1 MLFTKEAFD
10 VLRNEGRAMKLI
22 FPIIISMISNGI
34 SRRSIVDD
42 DDNELRRM
50 RAEGRVKDSRRRAAG
65 EFVSIH
71 LIHFSTVSKLCI
83 LGKPPTLR
91 MMIADDAMNLFK

>member
-22 FPIIISMISNGI
+22 FPMIISMISNGI

-42 DDNELRRM
+42 DDNELRLM
-50 RAEGRVKDSRRRAAG
+50 RAEGRVKDSNSCRIVDPLFDR
-65 EFVSIH
+65 
-71 LIHFSTVSKLCI
+71 LK
-83 LGKPPTLR
+83 TLYPWQTPDSGR
-91 MMIADDAMNLFK
+91 SA

>member
-22 FPIIISMISNGI
+22 FPMIISMISNGI

-50 RAEGRVKDSRRRAAG
+50 RAEGRVKDSRRRANSCQIVDPL
-65 EFVSIH
+65 FDR
-71 LIHFSTVSKLCI
+71 LK
-83 LGKPPTLR
+83 TLYPWETPDGGR
-91 MMIADDAMNLFK
+91 SA